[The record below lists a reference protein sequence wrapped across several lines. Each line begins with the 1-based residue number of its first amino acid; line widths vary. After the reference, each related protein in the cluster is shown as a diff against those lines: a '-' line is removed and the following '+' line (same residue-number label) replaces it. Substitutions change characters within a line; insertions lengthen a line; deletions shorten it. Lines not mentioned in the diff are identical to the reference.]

1 MTHQDKNYRYHP
13 NLEYRYF
20 VHDPQGDTLYFKS
33 AEERNSAA
41 EEMVAT
47 YLQDGWE
54 EGVDQIVAG
63 EITHHVV
70 AKDVQIKPAREAFET
85 EEDFQAALDDYPH
98 QDFDFCCS
106 YVLADLSDKGEELPK

>member
-1 MTHQDKNYRYHP
+1 MTEQRNHRYHP
-13 NLEYRYF
+13 DAEYKYF

-33 AEERNSAA
+33 AEERDIAA
-41 EEMVAT
+41 EGMIDD

-70 AKDVQIKPAREAFET
+70 AKNVEIRPSREGFT
-85 EEDFQAALDDYPH
+85 NNEEYEAALDEYPNRE
-98 QDFDFCCS
+98 FDWCCR
-106 YVLADLSDKGEELPK
+106 YVMAELSDSGEELPK

>member
-1 MTHQDKNYRYHP
+1 MSQQDKNYRRFPDPEHK
-13 NLEYRYF
+13 YF

-70 AKDVQIKPAREAFET
+70 AKNVQIKPAREAFET
-85 EEDFQAALDDYPH
+85 DEDFEAALDEYWPK
-98 QDFDFCCS
+98 DFDCCCS